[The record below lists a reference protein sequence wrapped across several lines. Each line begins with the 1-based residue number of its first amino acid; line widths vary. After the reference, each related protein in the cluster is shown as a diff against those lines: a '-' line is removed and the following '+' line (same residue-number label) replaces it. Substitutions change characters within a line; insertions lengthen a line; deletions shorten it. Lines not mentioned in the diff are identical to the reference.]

1 MNAMGLMRLFTIRLR
16 MLGAIGMVLFLLGLL
31 GAGGL
36 WGMARIQSMT
46 DVFIHGS
53 FAEVQ
58 HLSQLRSVLGQ
69 VRQSEKDMII
79 EYERPHEV
87 EKAYGRWKGFLE
99 QADQLSRQFL
109 EGEDDADNPVVRDLA
124 ARLKVYA
131 QAFEPSARQLMS
143 SGYESATT
151 ANRLSQKAI
160 AEALAAEELVRQ
172 VEAILQKE
180 VDSAIQAQA
189 DAAQTTRLMFMLALV
204 LAVLVVVPLTILNM
218 NSICA
223 PLEQVRQAARAMA
236 GGDLSQRSEVQGRD
250 EVADLQRALREMQ
263 DGLGTLVSQ
272 VRDASESVALAS
284 QEIASGNQDLSH
296 RTEQTASSVQDTVSS
311 LSDLTGHVQQTAG
324 SAQMAYQWSGS
335 ASALAEQGGAVVSQ
349 AVSSMH
355 EIAGASR
362 KISDIIGLIDSIAFQ
377 TNILA
382 LNAAVE
388 AARAGEQGRG
398 FAVVASEVRS
408 LAQRS
413 AGAANEIKAL
423 ISNSVDTVDA
433 GVRLVEQAGR
443 SMQEMVTGVQRVSDI
458 IGEITAS
465 ATDQS
470 SGIAQVNQSLSHID
484 QMTQQNAA
492 LVEQSSAAA
501 ESLRD
506 QADRLSSVVG
516 QFRL

>member
-1 MNAMGLMRLFTIRLR
+1 MNAMMLMRLFTIRFR
-16 MLGAIGMVLFLLGLL
+16 MLGAIAMVLCLLGLL

-36 WGMARIQSMT
+36 WGMARIQDMNHE
-46 DVFIHGS
+46 FQHGP
-53 FAEVQ
+53 FEEVK
-58 HLSQLRSVLGQ
+58 HLSHLRATMGL

-87 EKAYGRWKGFLE
+87 EKAYARWKESLE
-99 QADQLSRQFL
+99 QAEQLIRLFL
-109 EGEDDADNPVVRDLA
+109 QGEEDADNPVVRDLS

-131 QAFEPSARQLMS
+131 QVFEPTARQLMS

-160 AEALAAEELVRQ
+160 AEMTTAQALVQQIES
-172 VEAILQKE
+172 ILQKE
-180 VDSAIQAQA
+180 VEAEMQAQE
-189 DAAQTTRLMFMLALV
+189 DAANTTRQLFMVALAL
-204 LAVLVVVPLTILNM
+204 AVIVVVPLTILNM
-218 NSICA
+218 NSICN
-223 PLEQVRQAARAMA
+223 PLERVRQAAREMA
-236 GGDLSQRSEVQGRD
+236 SGDLSKRSQIEGRD

-263 DGLGTLVSQ
+263 DGLGALVSQ

-324 SAQMAYQWSGS
+324 SAQMAYQLSGS
-335 ASALAEQGGAVVSQ
+335 ASALAQQGGTIVTQ
-349 AVSSMH
+349 AVGSMH

-362 KISDIIGLIDSIAFQ
+362 KIGDIIGLIDSIAFQ

-423 ISNSVDTVDA
+423 ISNSVETVDA
-433 GVRLVEQAGR
+433 GVRLVEQAGQ
-443 SMQEMVTGVQRVSDI
+443 SMQEMVTGVQRVGDI

-470 SGIAQVNQSLSHID
+470 SGIAQVNQSLTHID

-492 LVEQSSAAA
+492 LVEQSAAAA
-501 ESLRD
+501 ESLRE
-506 QADRLSSVVG
+506 QAGKLSTVVG